1 MKIYTLLLFVTMA
14 KLFAI
19 DANGQNVTINVNNK
33 ELRTVFNKI
42 EKKTKFNFFYNNSLV
57 DVTKKVSLSADN
69 QDLNEV
75 LTSLFKRTNIDY
87 RFLKNQIIL
96 FPKNDKSVVK
106 VIEDLINN
114 ENLDK
119 EIETIIKDV
128 LQNEIKGTVV
138 DEKGIPLAGVN
149 IIIQGTSTGVQSN
162 FDGEYRIQANNGAV
176 LKFSYIG
183 FKTQT
188 ITVGDSNT
196 INVTMEEDAS
206 QLDEVVVTAL
216 GIKRQKKSL
225 TYATQNVD
233 VDGIDEARPN
243 QNLVNSLSGKIAG
256 VSIQR
261 SGNGVSGSSKV
272 VLRGNRSIAGSSQ
285 ALYIVDGV
293 PLGGDISDLSPDDVQ
308 SINVLKGANAAAL
321 YGARANNGAI
331 IITTKSGSEDRLSVD
346 FSSTIT
352 TETGNI
358 LFDYQNQYGQGSGGT
373 YNPASL
379 GSWGSSLDGSSV
391 ANWSPDPN
399 NSANIPYAAQSNNV
413 DDFHETGVSFANN
426 ISVRSGSAKN
436 QTFFGY
442 TNENKK
448 GIVPGNE
455 LQRHNVSL
463 KIDNKLIDDK
473 LKLSAKVNYIRT
485 KIDNQLDTGESF
497 ANPWRH
503 AYRLPRNIRT
513 SDVSVFQYVDAQ
525 GDVRQNYWDPGNNGG
540 ANPYWTINKNLNEIV
555 TNRVIGYGS
564 LTYNITDDLS
574 ILARTA
580 VDQNNTFREDK
591 DHNDS
596 YIIADNGE
604 FLTYSFSQLEWNT
617 DFLLSY
623 NKKLS
628 DDFSFN
634 ANLGGNHR
642 IANAKFVRTT
652 NGGLNAANI
661 FAISNAQNLTAEH
674 ELSRR
679 EVNSLYAFSQLAF
692 KDAVFLDLTYR
703 SDWSSTL
710 PEANRRFD
718 YYSVGLSA
726 VLSDLLELPE
736 AFSYLKLRTSYAEV
750 GNDTDPFGLSRTA
763 NLIPGGFIQLSN
775 SLPNPNLKPERT
787 KSFEVGFDAR
797 FLDSRLGID
806 FTYYKTNSI
815 DQLFGQQVSQASGVS
830 TRFINGAD
838 IQNSGVELIL
848 TGNPIRTPDFN
859 WNITVNFSKNDSE
872 ILALADGLETLSFG
886 GDFFRRFELNVGEEW
901 GNVYSRG
908 FARDA
913 QGRVLVAADGTPE
926 VTSGQDV
933 LVANFNPDWL
943 GGIYNSFTYK
953 NFNLSFLIDIR
964 QGGEIGSFTNAVL
977 SSDGALAKTLVGR
990 DGSLVFGSNIFS
1002 GLEVVKADGTPND
1015 IQVNAEQFWA
1025 KIGGRNSP
1033 VGEAFSED
1041 ASNIRMREITLGY
1054 SFPQSLLDKTPFKK
1068 AKISLVGRNL
1078 FFISN
1083 NASVDPEVITS
1094 PNSANLASNTSTN
1107 TNEEVRADGFE
1118 SFAPPSTRSIGLN
1131 LKIGF

>member
-1 MKIYTLLLFVTMA
+1 MKIYTLLLFVSMA
-14 KLFAI
+14 KLFAVE
-19 DANGQNVTINVNNK
+19 ANGQNVTINVKNV
-33 ELRTVFNKI
+33 ELKTIFNEI
-42 EKKTKFNFFYNNSLV
+42 ESLTEFNFFYNNSLV
-57 DVTKKVSLSADN
+57 DVSKKVSLNAT
-69 QDLNEV
+69 NEKLKSV
-75 LTSLFKRTNIDY
+75 LVNLFKETDIDF
-87 RFLKNQIIL
+87 RLLKNQIVL
-96 FPKNDKSVVK
+96 FPKNNESMIN
-106 VIEDLINN
+106 VIEDLIKN
-114 ENLDK
+114 ENLDN
-119 EIETIIKDV
+119 EIEAIIKDV

-138 DEKGIPLAGVN
+138 DAAGIPLAGVN
-149 IIIQGTSTGVQSN
+149 IIIRGTSTGTQSN
-162 FDGEYRIQANNGAV
+162 FDGEYTIQASSGAV
-176 LKFSYIG
+176 LEFSYIG
-183 FKTQT
+183 FKTQL

-196 INVTMEEDAS
+196 VNVTMEEDAS

-256 VSIQR
+256 ISIQR
-261 SGNGVSGSSKV
+261 SGNGVSGASKV

-293 PLGGDISDLSPDDVQ
+293 PLGGDISDLSPDDIQ
-308 SINVLKGANAAAL
+308 SISVLKGANAAAL

-358 LFDYQNQYGQGSGGT
+358 LFDYQNQFGQGSGGT
-373 YNPASL
+373 YNAGSL
-379 GSWGSSLDGSSV
+379 GSWGPSLDGSSV
-391 ANWSPDPN
+391 ANWSPNPD
-399 NSANIPYAAQSNNV
+399 NSANIPYAAQGNNI

-426 ISVRSGSAKN
+426 ISIRSGSAKN

-442 TNENKK
+442 TNENRK

-455 LQRHNVSL
+455 LQRHNVNL

-473 LKLSAKVNYIRT
+473 LALSAKVNYIRT
-485 KIDNQLDTGESF
+485 NIDNQLDTGESF

-513 SDVSVFQYVDAQ
+513 SDVSVFQYTDAN
-525 GDVRQNYWDPGNNGG
+525 GNVRQNYWDPGNNGG
-540 ANPYWTINKNLNEIV
+540 ANPYWTINKNLNEIII
-555 TNRVIGYGS
+555 NRVIGYAS

-580 VDQNNTFREDK
+580 VDQSSVSREDR

-596 YIIADNGE
+596 YIIADNGN
-604 FLTYSFSQLEWNT
+604 FATNNGSSLEWNT

-623 NKKLS
+623 NKKLN
-628 DDFSFN
+628 DNFSFN
-634 ANLGGNHR
+634 VNFGGNHR
-642 IANAKFVRTT
+642 VANSKTVSTN
-652 NGGLNAANI
+652 NGGLNAANV
-661 FAISNAQNLTAEH
+661 FAINNAQNLTAGQT
-674 ELSRR
+674 LSRR
-679 EVNSLYAFSQLAF
+679 EVNSLYGFGQLAH

-718 YYSVGLSA
+718 YFSVGVSA
-726 VLSDLLELPE
+726 VLSDLVDLPE

-750 GNDTDPFGLSRTA
+750 GNDTDPFNLTRTA
-763 NLIPGGFIQLSN
+763 NLRAGGFIQLGTV
-775 SLPNPNLKPERT
+775 LPNPNLKPERT
-787 KSFEVGFDAR
+787 KSLEFGFDAR
-797 FLDSRLGID
+797 FLDSRLGVD

-815 DQLFGQQVSQASGVS
+815 DQLFGQQVPQGSGIT

-838 IQNSGVELIL
+838 VQNSGVELIL
-848 TGNPIRTPDFN
+848 TGNPIRTDDFN

-872 ILALADGLETLSFG
+872 ILALAEGLETLSFG
-886 GDFFRRFELNVGEEW
+886 GDFFRRFELNVGDEW

-908 FARDA
+908 FARDG
-913 QGRVLVAADGTPE
+913 QGRVLVASDGTPE
-926 VTSGQDV
+926 VTSGQEV

-943 GGIYNSFTYK
+943 GGINNSFTYK

-964 QGGEIGSFTNAVL
+964 QGGQIGSFTNAIL
-977 SSDGALAKTLVGR
+977 SSDGALTKTLAGR

-1002 GLEVVKADGTPND
+1002 NLEVVKADGTPND

-1025 KIGGRNSP
+1025 KVGGRNSP
-1033 VGEAFSED
+1033 VGEAFVED
-1041 ASNIRMREITLGY
+1041 ASNIRMREITFGY
-1054 SFPQSLLDKTPFKK
+1054 SFPRSFLDKTPFEK

-1083 NASVDPEVITS
+1083 SASVDPEVIT
-1094 PNSANLASNTSTN
+1094 NTSTA
-1107 TNEEVRADGFE
+1107 ADGFE

-1131 LKIGF
+1131 LKFGF